1 MCAYSPYS
9 SRPSSAPHA
18 GENRN
23 AQTHQTQ
30 ARFQGQARQSAAQ
43 RRQAIA
49 YEGQQAY
56 QHQTRAA
63 QRQAAGNA
71 ARATAAQPY
80 RQQAQ
85 VPQNATY
92 SRARQDSSA
101 FHVYHKPEEA
111 RPAKK
116 SPYRGKH
123 ARPEG
128 APVQAEFGY
137 AADEWRNEAPHQYV
151 ARQRVPGVRG
161 AHARID
167 DASVLDPSGKQQHVA
182 HVAQS
187 QQPPARM
194 AAGQPSRN
202 PGAGQQ
208 NHPNRVVPAGA
219 SATPARANAAQA
231 SIAAAQQR
239 RASAPA
245 PKPQPARHTESILPP
260 GLGNQSAEVF
270 VRNRYGT
277 RPNQQPRRAAMPQQQ
292 VQSPQQERAAVSHTA
307 YRQAGQQAGTP
318 GVSAYA
324 AAVQS
329 RGGFV
334 VTPRPQQGNR
344 TQMQGSYAGY
354 TPQRQN
360 PYGTGM
366 PNGNGYGGN
375 SIYLPEEDANR
386 GVIFL
391 RVGVTIFLIAC
402 FVYAGFFMIKTFLL

>member
-9 SRPSSAPHA
+9 SRPSSAPHTGA
-18 GENRN
+18 SRD
-23 AQTHQTQ
+23 AQVHQTQ
-30 ARFQGQARQSAAQ
+30 ARFQGQATRQSAAQ

-49 YEGQQAY
+49 YENQQAY
-56 QHQTRAA
+56 QPQTRAV

-71 ARATAAQPY
+71 ARAAAAQPY

-85 VPQNATY
+85 APQNAAY

-111 RPAKK
+111 RTAKK

-137 AADEWRNEAPHQYV
+137 AADEWRNEVPHQYV

-167 DASVLDPSGKQQHVA
+167 DASVLDPSGKQQRVA
-182 HVAQS
+182 HVAQN
-187 QQPPARM
+187 QQPPASM

-202 PGAGQQ
+202 PGTGQQ
-208 NHPNRVVPAGA
+208 NHPNRVVPTGA
-219 SATPARANAAQA
+219 AAARTNAAQA
-231 SIAAAQQR
+231 SVAAAQQR

-245 PKPQPARHTESILPP
+245 AKHQPARRTESILPP

-277 RPNQQPRRAAMPQQQ
+277 RPNQQPRRAAMP
-292 VQSPQQERAAVSHTA
+292 PQQAQNPQQGRAAVSHTA
-307 YRQAGQQAGTP
+307 YRQAGQQAGSA

-334 VTPRPQQGNR
+334 VTPHPQQGNR
-344 TQMQGSYAGY
+344 AQMQGSYAGY
-354 TPQRQN
+354 APQRQN

-366 PNGNGYGGN
+366 PNGNGYGAN

-402 FVYAGFFMIKTFLL
+402 FVCAGFFMIKTFLL